1 MLRGPDEAS
10 PLRSTGAQWGPRS
23 KEHTGLREAGHSG
36 VTRPPAPIDDP
47 LAYFSGF
54 PEKEGFFTPF
64 FHREGFFLGLVKGVS
79 VTSGGHLQTVVCG
92 PDSGAV
98 CGTALVATGRDS
110 PVCGGPRVAGI
121 CMEFTVCFLDSEP
134 SPMARVEG

>member
-1 MLRGPDEAS
+1 MTLS
-10 PLRSTGAQWGPRS
+10 PTFQ
-23 KEHTGLREAGHSG
+23 
-36 VTRPPAPIDDP
+36 
-47 LAYFSGF
+47 GF
-54 PEKEGFFTPF
+54 QKRRVFFTPF

-121 CMEFTVCFLDSEP
+121 CIEFTVCFLDSEP